1 LRHGIRRY
9 YGFSP
14 GDVVATTMKTAPRYI
29 AHIESLYSIDSDYG
43 VHKLTGRTKARVSLY
58 PQT

>member
-1 LRHGIRRY
+1 
-9 YGFSP
+9 
-14 GDVVATTMKTAPRYI
+14 MKTAPRYI